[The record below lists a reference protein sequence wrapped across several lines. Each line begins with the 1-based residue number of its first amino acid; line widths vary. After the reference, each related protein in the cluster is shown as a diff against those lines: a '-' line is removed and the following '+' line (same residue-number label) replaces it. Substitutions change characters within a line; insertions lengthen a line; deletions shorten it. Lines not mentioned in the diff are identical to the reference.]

1 MLCNCKLL
9 PLQPFTKQL
18 FYIMECRELP
28 DTLGFKIVHTGKLL
42 LKTINVIFAGISKDI
57 TFEQMGVLYFLSR
70 NTGKKDMIQQ
80 DIAGLMDKNKS
91 AVLRSIDILEQK
103 GFVKR
108 VPAAGDRRKNII
120 ALTEEG
126 KTIIERMHEFFLE
139 QDETLKEGFDEAE
152 LAMCMKVLSKIQA
165 KCRASER
172 QLFAV
177 S

>member
-1 MLCNCKLL
+1 MHCK
-9 PLQPFTKQL
+9 
-18 FYIMECRELP
+18 ELP

-42 LKTINVIFAGISKDI
+42 LKSINVMFAGISRDI
-57 TFEQMGVLYFLSR
+57 TFEQMGVLYFLSK

-108 VPAAGDRRKNII
+108 VPDAGDRRKNII
-120 ALTEEG
+120 ALTDSG
-126 KTIIERMHEFFLE
+126 KSIIERMHDYFLE
-139 QDETLKEGFDEAE
+139 QDEALKEGFDESE
-152 LAMCMKVLSKIQA
+152 LAICMKVLTKIQA
-165 KCRASER
+165 KCRVSER
-172 QLFAV
+172 QMFAV